1 MLRIDLNIHNKWM
14 NTIGF
19 FSLGSIMSLAQAPF
33 DLSFVYFFIIPLLGL
48 YFRDLKEHK
57 TGFKVGLLVGLGY
70 FGCSMIWIIEPFL
83 IDPVRTGWFAPFAL
97 IIMATGLG
105 LFWAIAFYI
114 TVWLTSTG
122 KIRLVIFA
130 LAWSLAEYLRSTVF
144 TGFPWGHISYGLS
157 DLPMIQLTSWVGI
170 HGLGLIILLICFM
183 PIIIPRNLFISTLI
197 MLLTLLICNIY
208 GFWRSNNQLTPNI
221 LNTIIRVIQ
230 PNASQNLKWRPDM
243 IDFFYERQLAFTK
256 DISDQK
262 PDIVIW
268 PESSI
273 PGYLDYNTGLINEI
287 STAAGRE
294 TFVILGAIR
303 KKNNLNF
310 NSLAVVGA
318 NGDIEALYDKK
329 HLVPFGEYLPFHSF
343 FKLLGFSNFTSL
355 VGNFQSG
362 NSSRIVNVKNIPN
375 FLALICYELIFPKYS
390 KEDRNRPNW
399 IVHITNDAWF
409 GTFSGPYQ
417 HLVQA
422 RTRAIEQGL
431 PLVRSA
437 NTGISAII
445 DPYGNIL
452 NSIELGTSGY
462 FDAALPAKL
471 PPTPYAKFGE
481 LFWVLIC
488 VLLLLASS
496 KNIYRK
502 HFIK

>member
-1 MLRIDLNIHNKWM
+1 M
-14 NTIGF
+14 
-19 FSLGSIMSLAQAPF
+19 
-33 DLSFVYFFIIPLLGL
+33 
-48 YFRDLKEHK
+48 
-57 TGFKVGLLVGLGY
+57 
-70 FGCSMIWIIEPFL
+70 
-83 IDPVRTGWFAPFAL
+83 
-97 IIMATGLG
+97 
-105 LFWAIAFYI
+105 
-114 TVWLTSTG
+114 
-122 KIRLVIFA
+122 
-130 LAWSLAEYLRSTVF
+130 
-144 TGFPWGHISYGLS
+144 
-157 DLPMIQLTSWVGI
+157 
-170 HGLGLIILLICFM
+170 
-183 PIIIPRNLFISTLI
+183 
-197 MLLTLLICNIY
+197 
-208 GFWRSNNQLTPNI
+208 
-221 LNTIIRVIQ
+221 
-230 PNASQNLKWRPDM
+230 
-243 IDFFYERQLAFTK
+243 
-256 DISDQK
+256 
-262 PDIVIW
+262 
-268 PESSI
+268 
-273 PGYLDYNTGLINEI
+273 
-287 STAAGRE
+287 
-294 TFVILGAIR
+294 
-303 KKNNLNF
+303 
-310 NSLAVVGA
+310 
-318 NGDIEALYDKK
+318 
-329 HLVPFGEYLPFHSF
+329 
-343 FKLLGFSNFTSL
+343 
-355 VGNFQSG
+355 GNFQSG

-502 HFIK
+502 HFITE